1 MLFAVTFIPEL
12 ELCGVDKPTDGDF
25 VITVEW
31 VLCIVDTAVTGVDEL
46 ELGVLSDDETCAK
59 NVTMVVEGVL
69 FKDEFVI
76 NAGADG
82 VVMTLTEDINFEEYV
97 VLSMDFVV
105 VVDGI
110 KSFDVVPFVDRVMDI
125 DGIVDRDEL
134 FVAVLSRRM
143 VVRDDCLE

>member
-46 ELGVLSDDETCAK
+46 ELNETCAK
-59 NVTMVVEGVL
+59 NVTMLAEGVL

-125 DGIVDRDEL
+125 DGVVDRDEL

-143 VVRDDCLE
+143 VVRDECLE